1 MYINGLNVVD
11 DNFNSYCVDM
21 LRLKCEIS
29 INDFRKKIE
38 NRLNFYGE
46 KITRWT
52 SSQIGQFYYNYQ
64 FKCDDYSFWFGF
76 ISNKNANGL
85 QNLDKP
91 RNLTIEFN
99 PNKCK
104 DDALILSILKSS
116 TQWTI
121 KSIDFALDIR
131 ENILNLIGFDKQ
143 KKSFLTTIDNGLDD
157 KTYYMGVRNNRV
169 KIYNKRIESN
179 LDYDLTRIEITKYLD
194 INSCDIYNF
203 DFGYFP
209 ELFLRDFQLN
219 VTDMQ
224 LDSMFATVLFAVEHG
239 FPLHDLSRKYREKVK
254 NYLQQK
260 KPIKIDFSCF
270 TTTLKN
276 YLCYYSLI

>member
-11 DNFNSYCVDM
+11 NNSYSYCVDM

-29 INDFRKKIE
+29 ITDFRNKVE
-38 NRLNFYGE
+38 NRLNFYGD

-64 FKCDDYSFWFGF
+64 FKCDDYSYWFGF

-104 DDALILSILKSS
+104 DDALILSILSCS
-116 TQWTI
+116 NQWTI
-121 KSIDFALDIR
+121 KSIDFALDIK
-131 ENILNLIGFDKQ
+131 ENILNIIGFDKQ
-143 KKSFLTTIDNGLDD
+143 KKSFLTTIDNGFDD
-157 KTYYMGVRNNRV
+157 KTYYMGVKNNRV
-169 KIYNKRIESN
+169 KIYNKRIESK

-194 INSCDIYNF
+194 LDISDLTYF

-209 ELFLRDFQLN
+209 ELFFKN
-219 VTDMQ
+219 YQ
-224 LDSMFATVLFAVEHG
+224 LDFTDTQVDGKMLAILYAIDYG
-239 FPLHDLSRKYREKVK
+239 FPLHDLPRFYRNKVK
-254 NYLQQK
+254 DFLQQEKSILIGFFCCK
-260 KPIKIDFSCF
+260 KSL
-270 TTTLKN
+270 TLF
-276 YLCYYSLI
+276 L